1 MYGKFVPW
9 LVAGLVLAFVGG
21 AGAQELGQGHV
32 LFEFWY
38 GGGIGGDLDTL
49 KAHPDFPDN
58 PRDSKWE
65 TSFATDQPNTDYYG
79 GRGRAFL
86 TPPETGDYTFWV
98 FSDDDSELWLSSDD
112 SAANAVQIAGVEGW
126 TGWEEWGKYE
136 TQQSAPVTLEAGQRY
151 YIEGLY
157 SDGTGGGNMG
167 VGWAGP
173 GIGEAT
179 TLITGD
185 YLTALIRDPEPLF
198 QAQNPDPADG
208 SVDVTMPL
216 FQWQGGLTAAMHD
229 VYFGETAELGEADFK
244 GRQPALMYF
253 CLDPLE
259 PGKTYYWRVDEI
271 DANDNVYEG
280 DVWNFTVMPLEAH
293 WPSPY
298 DGALWRKLDQT
309 FNWTAGQGA
318 ASHLIYGGT
327 DEALVAAGDPNALL
341 GQKEETTFSITEVG
355 LESLEPDTRYFWR
368 IDEVDAAGTVAPGPV
383 WTFTTVDVNG
393 GALAYYWDNQY
404 FEGDPC
410 IVTVVPE
417 INFDWGSDSSPD
429 PCIPIDHFTCL
440 WVAELNV
447 PVTGTYR
454 LFEASDDGSRT
465 KLNGAVVAEG
475 WADRGTTED
484 ATEPLELVAGETYL
498 IEMQMYE
505 NGGGA
510 TAYLYWEGPGIAKEI
525 IPQGALQ
532 LPQVAYGM
540 SPALGAEGVSDATS
554 LSWTA
559 GVTAV
564 EHDVYFGTDAD
575 LVAAGD
581 ASVLMGRVAETSYTP
596 ADLLVWNT
604 TYYWKVDEVTE
615 DGTVIP
621 GTLYGFTTEDH
632 RILEDFEAYDDVPN
646 LVPIEPVAAPIAQ
659 YVFDGDVNDVSGNGP
674 DGTIMGDITFE
685 DDPIMGSVLSLPGGD
700 NQFVEIGAVGIDGNS
715 PSTIACWA
723 KADNT
728 SIPDW
733 TLIFGFTGTAD
744 GSGGNGSHFNIG
756 SLGGPGGVGAH
767 VWGWEETIFSDTE
780 ALEWH
785 HYAMTYDGTTIRYY
799 GDGTLMDTDTGKSNV
814 MDLAIRGDRVHIGS
828 RVTQASSFPGKVDDC
843 RVYDYTLTDAEVA
856 GLYVPMPGLGDTWS
870 DDGAVTSWLATDP
883 DQGQALKIAYDSGTG
898 SVRAA
903 VGSLDLTWGPNA
915 IAMMVKGDP
924 NNAAAALFLAAEDGA
939 GHVAIVPV
947 IGSSAAVQTAE
958 WTKVI
963 VALDDVVT
971 GGVNIADIAKV
982 AVGIDA
988 SGAGAVLI
996 DDIQT
1001 VRIWEYVP
1009 RNWAITL
1016 DIPGSLS
1023 LSGPDQV
1030 FTTDHIIRQGEV
1042 FTLSI
1047 SVRVGFGAIWDN
1059 KNITMSILA
1068 DGAVVSNKTGP
1079 CADGWKQY
1087 SITFKSAN
1095 APAKDGT
1102 LVGVRFRN
1110 EIHNTLALKNI
1121 KLTAK

>member
-1 MYGKFVPW
+1 MYGKLVPW
-9 LVAGLVLAFVGG
+9 LVAGLVLAFAGG
-21 AGAQELGQGHV
+21 VGAQELGQGHV

-38 GGGIGGDLDTL
+38 GGGIGADLDTL

-98 FSDDDSELWLSSDD
+98 FSDDDSELWLSTDD

-126 TGWEEWGKYE
+126 TGWEEWTKYE
-136 TQQSAPVTLEAGQRY
+136 SQQSAPVTLEAGQRY

-173 GIGEAT
+173 GIGEEV

-198 QAQNPDPADG
+198 KAQSPDPADG
-208 SVDVTMPL
+208 TVDVTMPL
-216 FQWQGGLTAAMHD
+216 FQWQAGLTAAMHD
-229 VYFGETAELGEADFK
+229 VYFGETPELGEADFK

-253 CLDPLE
+253 HLGVLE
-259 PGKTYYWRVDEI
+259 PGKTYYWRVDEV
-271 DANDNVYEG
+271 DADGNVYEG
-280 DVWNFTVMPLEAH
+280 TVWSFTVMPLEAH
-293 WPSPY
+293 FPSPY

-309 FNWTAGQGA
+309 FSWTAGQGA

-341 GQKEETTFSITEVG
+341 GEKTETTFSITEIG

-368 IDEVDAAGTVAPGPV
+368 IDEVDAAGNVVAGPV
-383 WTFTTVDVNG
+383 WTFTTVDLNG
-393 GALAYYWDNQY
+393 GAVAYYWDNQY

-410 IVTVVPE
+410 VVTTEAE
-417 INFDWGSDSSPD
+417 INFDFNADRDGSPD
-429 PCIPIDHFTCL
+429 PCIPIDHFSCL

-475 WADRGTTED
+475 WWDRGTTED
-484 ATEPLELVAGETYL
+484 ATEPLELVAGETYV

-510 TAYLYWEGPGIAKEI
+510 TAYLRWEGPGIAKEI

-564 EHDVYFGTDAD
+564 EHDLYFGTDAD

-581 ASVLMGRVAETSYTP
+581 ASVLVGRMAETSYTP

-621 GTLYGFTTEDH
+621 GTLYSFTTEDH
-632 RILEDFEAYDDVPN
+632 RILEDFEAYDDVTGV
-646 LVPIEPVAAPIAQ
+646 VPIEPVAAPVA
-659 YVFDGDVNDVSGNGP
+659 YYALDGDANDLTGNG
-674 DGTIMGDITFE
+674 F
-685 DDPIMGSVLSLPGGD
+685 
-700 NQFVEIGAVGIDGNS
+700 
-715 PSTIACWA
+715 
-723 KADNT
+723 
-728 SIPDW
+728 
-733 TLIFGFTGTAD
+733 
-744 GSGGNGSHFNIG
+744 
-756 SLGGPGGVGAH
+756 
-767 VWGWEETIFSDTE
+767 
-780 ALEWH
+780 
-785 HYAMTYDGTTIRYY
+785 
-799 GDGTLMDTDTGKSNV
+799 DGTLEGDPNFVDGLFGQAIDLDGDGDFVSTGKSAS
-814 MDLAIRGDRVHIGS
+814 DLGIQGNNPRTVSAWVFTRSFNDGGIYDVGNRSTGQDFSLRTLTSDNGWRIQYWGGDYDFTYASKDEWVHFAHVHDGNDTKIYADGRLIVDWAKTIDTQDNNPFQIGRYGWPDS
-828 RVTQASSFPGKVDDC
+828 DFDGLIDEV
-843 RVYDYTLTDAEVA
+843 RVYDYALSAAEVA
-856 GLYVPMPGLGDTWS
+856 GLFMPFNPLAGTWS
-870 DDGAVTSWLATDP
+870 DDGAVASSLVTDP
-883 DQGQALKIAYDSGTG
+883 NQGQAMQIAYDSGTG

-939 GHVAIVPV
+939 GNVAVVPV
-947 IGSSAAVQTAE
+947 ISSAAAVQTAE

-982 AVGIDA
+982 AVGVDA

-1001 VRIWEYVP
+1001 VKIWEYVP

-1023 LSGPDQV
+1023 LSGADQV
-1030 FTTDHIIRQGEV
+1030 FMTDHIIRKGEV

-1047 SVRVGFGAIWDN
+1047 SVRVGFGAIWDG

-1068 DGAVVSNKTGP
+1068 DGSSVASKTGP

-1087 SITFKSAN
+1087 SVTFKSAN
-1095 APAKDGT
+1095 AAATDGKR
-1102 LVGVRFRN
+1102 VGVKFHN